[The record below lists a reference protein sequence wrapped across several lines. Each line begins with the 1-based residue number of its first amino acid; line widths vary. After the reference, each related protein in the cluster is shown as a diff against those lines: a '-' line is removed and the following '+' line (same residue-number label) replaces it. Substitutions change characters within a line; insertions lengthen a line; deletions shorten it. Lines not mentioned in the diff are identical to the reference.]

1 MGENDSFLPTFKAC
15 LKLYIDLKLFTPHL
29 FFTIISQTLNE
40 WMGSFKHHVLFF
52 CFFSFLHRQYNHSP
66 PCCTCAPLMY
76 LKSFLLSILMRC
88 DG

>member
-40 WMGSFKHHVLFF
+40 WMGSFKHHVFFF

-66 PCCTCAPLMY
+66 PVLYLCTLNV
-76 LKSFLLSILMRC
+76 SQIISIEHTHAL
-88 DG
+88 

>member
-40 WMGSFKHHVLFF
+40 WMGSFKHHVFLFLFF
-52 CFFSFLHRQYNHSP
+52 FPSCITSTIIP
-66 PCCTCAPLMY
+66 PRVVLVHP
-76 LKSFLLSILMRC
+76 
-88 DG
+88 